1 MFIVKDVHQCNFEY
15 LLAIYRRVGSCPYIR
30 LLHDTVL
37 EQSMFVYK
45 YFTGHL
51 LSLAQKDGPI
61 ALTKRSLKDI
71 SAALRRYTIK
81 TSSTTVIHQ
90 SLFFAFAFWAMT
102 DML

>member
-51 LSLAQKDGPI
+51 LSLAKKDLPI
-61 ALTKRSLKDI
+61 ALTKRILKDTLRGL
-71 SAALRRYTIK
+71 AALHDQNIVHNG
-81 TSSTTVIHQ
+81 TSSEPLLCIRI
-90 SLFFAFAFWAMT
+90 LGNN
-102 DML
+102 